1 MPESLPDPNSFHA
14 SRIKL
19 MHVSILGKLRTFV
32 KSFFATCS
40 NGRAFLN
47 GSSSA
52 LVEPVPAEEVVEVAE
67 DGLGTKR
74 AARAQIEFANNAGRD
89 LARC

>member
-1 MPESLPDPNSFHA
+1 
-14 SRIKL
+14 

-52 LVEPVPAEEVVEVAE
+52 LVEPVPAAEEEEVEVVE

-74 AARAQIEFANNAGRD
+74 AARAQIEFANKAGKD